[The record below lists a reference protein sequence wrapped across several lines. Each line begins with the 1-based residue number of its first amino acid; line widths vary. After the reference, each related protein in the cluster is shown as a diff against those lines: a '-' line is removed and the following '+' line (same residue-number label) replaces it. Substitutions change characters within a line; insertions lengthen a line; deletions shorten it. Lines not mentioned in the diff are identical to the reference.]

1 MHFTFLVIICASAA
15 RGGEEEGFRKGG
27 WSTGPRADRANFYAR
42 GTCGETTLGRAQC
55 GNPQLSTSKGGF
67 KTATLQRCL
76 AACDTCS
83 ACAFVS
89 FSKRLETCL
98 WFAECD
104 MHQGTPRVQS
114 ESLYPHTHP
123 AQTVCMRRGADQH
136 CYGRA
141 PHHLRAGV
149 LMNKSQHAKHALFQ
163 TWDARLMPKRR
174 AGIPALLCHAMHS
187 SAAQAR
193 ACSTIAPSTACQ
205 RLAIDLTNY
214 TVITAN
220 CKPSLPLCN
229 WTSLREH
236 HQQIGARWIEDC
248 PLAQC
253 YKSHTNSTE
262 SQAITSCMKA
272 ASCYARRYPDLHA
285 EYGSDSSKSSF
296 LLYLHFLKHGKSEG
310 RRFGCDESED
320 PKGNLAAESSRN
332 AKAQWAIAETQH
344 NRTVFPWACSLSQ
357 VSLTAG
363 LVAPL
368 DNTWSSSV
376 AKRACKMPPPPCLN
390 NNRGRK
396 RPVRPLAFKRVLVSY
411 AYYNPA
417 RSLNPHHLQCAS
429 NFRFLLDKLLPLDPS
444 AELVVSVIGSSPW
457 PLPDEL
463 NATGVRYRHARQLGV
478 DAFTHWEVLAE
489 LETKG
494 RLDSYSHFV
503 FLNCGTR
510 GPYLLPHCR
519 KRRFGSSGAIVPVW
533 FQPFLQRL
541 YEANAS
547 LVGPTLSCQVAPHVQ
562 THFVA
567 ATSHIAFDVLLTQ
580 WRPPA
585 EVLSNDRTVTTSQA
599 QTGISE
605 EIVKKVEVGLSEQ
618 VMQRGMSIADMHVDQ
633 TVCTQLGNN
642 PNPVSQ
648 HNPSTRAQHP
658 FKRVFVKHGGSLV
671 ANYENFAGGA
681 KGLETPVFDTC
692 KRTFLMVAESYV
704 SSCLVPLPH
713 PQAKYG
719 LASALEQLRDKMAE
733 GRCCSSGP
741 PPF

>member
-478 DAFTHWEVLAE
+478 DAFAPTGKCSLSWRRREDLTATLTLYSSTVAPVGPTCSPTAASVDLVRVA
-489 LETKG
+489 
-494 RLDSYSHFV
+494 RSYR
-503 FLNCGTR
+503 C
-510 GPYLLPHCR
+510 
-519 KRRFGSSGAIVPVW
+519 GSSRSCSDFTRPMPAWWAQLSPAKWHPTSRRILW
-533 FQPFLQRL
+533 LQRL
-541 YEANAS
+541 ISHSMFSSRNGGR
-547 LVGPTLSCQVAPHVQ
+547 LQRSCQTTAPSRRPKHRQ
-562 THFVA
+562 EYLRRL
-567 ATSHIAFDVLLTQ
+567 SRR
-580 WRPPA
+580 WR
-585 EVLSNDRTVTTSQA
+585 
-599 QTGISE
+599 
-605 EIVKKVEVGLSEQ
+605 
-618 VMQRGMSIADMHVDQ
+618 
-633 TVCTQLGNN
+633 
-642 PNPVSQ
+642 
-648 HNPSTRAQHP
+648 
-658 FKRVFVKHGGSLV
+658 
-671 ANYENFAGGA
+671 
-681 KGLETPVFDTC
+681 
-692 KRTFLMVAESYV
+692 
-704 SSCLVPLPH
+704 
-713 PQAKYG
+713 
-719 LASALEQLRDKMAE
+719 
-733 GRCCSSGP
+733 SG
-741 PPF
+741 